1 MYNGDDT
8 EYAEEDTNSVKQLAT
23 PTSNE
28 KRSSRPPAYPSSG
41 ASNGAEKCDRK
52 MDLEPKG

>member
-1 MYNGDDT
+1 MYNGDDM
-8 EYAEEDTNSVKQLAT
+8 ENGEEDTNSVKQPAT

-28 KRSSRPPAYPSSG
+28 KRSPPPAYPSSG

-52 MDLEPKG
+52 MHLEPKG

>member
-8 EYAEEDTNSVKQLAT
+8 EDAEEDTNSVKQPAT
-23 PTSNE
+23 PTFNE
-28 KRSSRPPAYPSSG
+28 KRSPPPAYPSSG

-52 MDLEPKG
+52 IHLEPKG